1 MEQEWRE
8 RIDTLLSEFLLQD
21 DLQQLALDTGMLLRC
36 PLLVLDDTFHVRAHF
51 LPPSFSDEVF
61 RNAVRCGEITY
72 EAGVLISKS
81 TALSSGTAD
90 YIKLVDSV
98 YPRRFAPLI
107 SAGVRLG
114 YLNLRGYGRPSEGNT
129 GGCLADGGSG
139 AGQAAVRGDQPAG

>member
-72 EAGVLISKS
+72 EAGALISKS

-98 YPRRFAPLI
+98 YPRR
-107 SAGVRLG
+107 
-114 YLNLRGYGRPSEGNT
+114 
-129 GGCLADGGSG
+129 
-139 AGQAAVRGDQPAG
+139 